1 MRVSQFQDLW
11 TYALGCIY
19 LSRTVWFAYLCMR
32 VLSAVV
38 KWHRWEA
45 SFVPVDP
52 GFLAISAYLYGGPM
66 TSFITMT
73 PVWLFRQMWHMFL
86 PETLKDKS
94 IQCVV

>member
-1 MRVSQFQDLW
+1 
-11 TYALGCIY
+11 
-19 LSRTVWFAYLCMR
+19 VWFAYLCMR